1 MKEQLHMA
9 GRFGLELQQNL
20 EHAQRAERQSFA
32 QLQALQD
39 ENSALQS
46 RVHQQTLH
54 FNTHL
59 DGSEDEMKN
68 LTSENESLQKEL
80 DGCRRELKMFRKE
93 LDGLVEQMNEMGTE
107 VLDAKTK
114 VTVYS
119 RRLNEVEQELTA
131 TQGLNVDLQEQLRV
145 TLERQK
151 QTHSST
157 AMAMKS
163 MQSELGK
170 VLSDSGTIRSTLEE
184 LENRQDKCEGKV
196 VEMMSNTKEYAHLLE
211 EAQTTIQTMRIE
223 SDMEGRAW
231 LPLASPS
238 GRIRSTGQ
246 LSTLAMENPDL
257 DNALDFPQGP
267 NKANEDAPQEM
278 SLGKELGLGV
288 SFNQPKEGAL
298 SSPPPTPAT
307 ATMSAPFSSPEPLT
321 PATSPQVPM
330 ASQNKQQLQPRPT
343 QSPEPIQQE
352 QLPTPAP
359 NESGSK
365 FSTPAPPL
373 ISTELQQRLEEHNIL
388 QTVLNSSL
396 PSSRPQWNPSVSL
409 EHVPPPS
416 HPSQG
421 RSRSSSRAATNAS
434 MSSSRCSSRS
444 VSQMSLHHHPSSS
457 STSPGSSVRV
467 SQGQNQRQQSSSVLA
482 SLQTSSSPRSKSSPG
497 STSSLMD
504 AIAVHTGKRSQ
515 NSAMS
520 VNNDSRKGG
529 AVSQNRPGR
538 STTAMTVEKTPNPNA
553 GLKYLLKGSGS
564 SGSGSNSSNGSPAAV
579 SNVMTKAKGTANNN
593 TNNNNNSPSSKAA
606 SPVPMRGS
614 RTP

>member
-1 MKEQLHMA
+1 
-9 GRFGLELQQNL
+9 
-20 EHAQRAERQSFA
+20 
-32 QLQALQD
+32 
-39 ENSALQS
+39 
-46 RVHQQTLH
+46 
-54 FNTHL
+54 
-59 DGSEDEMKN
+59 MKN

-119 RRLNEVEQELTA
+119 RRLNEVEQELTV

-170 VLSDSGTIRSTLEE
+170 VLSDSGTLRSTLEE

-196 VEMMSNTKEYAHLLE
+196 VEMITNTKEYAHLLE

-238 GRIRSTGQ
+238 GRIKSRDQ
-246 LSTLAMENPDL
+246 LSTLAMENPEL
-257 DNALDFPQGP
+257 DHVHDFPQDSE
-267 NKANEDAPQEM
+267 KASGDAPQEM
-278 SLGKELGLGV
+278 SLGMELGLGV

-307 ATMSAPFSSPEPLT
+307 TTPSAPFSCPEPLT

-330 ASQNKQQLQPRPT
+330 ATQNKQQLQPRPT
-343 QSPEPIQQE
+343 ESPEPIQQE
-352 QLPTPAP
+352 QLPTPVP
-359 NESGSK
+359 NESSSK
-365 FSTPAPPL
+365 FSTPAPPP
-373 ISTELQQRLEEHNIL
+373 ISTELQQRLEQHNIL

-409 EHVPPPS
+409 EYVPPPS
-416 HPSQG
+416 FPSQG

-444 VSQMSLHHHPSSS
+444 VSQMSLHRQPSSV
-457 STSPGSSVRV
+457 STSPGSTVRI

-482 SLQTSSSPRSKSSPG
+482 SLQASGAPRSKSTPG

-504 AIAVHTGKRSQ
+504 AIAAHSGKRSQ
-515 NSAMS
+515 TSAMS
-520 VNNDSRKGG
+520 VNNDGRKGS
-529 AVSQNRPGR
+529 ASQNRPRR
-538 STTAMTVEKTPNPNA
+538 STTAMTVEKNPNPNA
-553 GLKYLLKGSGS
+553 GLKYLLKGSTS
-564 SGSGSNSSNGSPAAV
+564 SGSSNSVGSPTAV
-579 SNVMTKAKGTANNN
+579 SNVMTKTKGSANNS
-593 TNNNNNSPSSKAA
+593 NNNNKNNTPSSKAVN
-606 SPVPMRGS
+606 PVPMRGS